1 MSRYNHIASDLQAT
15 CKGHSLPR
23 NLYVSDAAFRFDT
36 QVMLKSVWL
45 YACTVAHVK
54 NAGDW
59 FVFELAH
66 NSIIVVRGR
75 DQQVRAF
82 WNTCRHRGARIC
94 EDQRGRAARLT
105 CPYHQWSY
113 GLDGALLAAR
123 SMAGDFSKADNGLV
137 PVALENIGGLIFL
150 CLSDNPP
157 PISRVKADIVD
168 QIAAYDLEKC
178 KVAVQDNLVENANW
192 KLVMENNRE
201 CYHCDAGH
209 PELTGVL
216 GTYGFGKGLAKDGMA
231 QDGAGD
237 VVDVVDDQ
245 TFDAMVAAKRAQWQQ
260 LGIHRDLIE
269 FPDGWWHRVAR
280 LPLANGAV
288 TQSIDGKLACAKL
301 IGPFTEPES
310 SSLSVWTQPNSWHHF
325 CCDHVVTFS
334 LTPLSADRSLLR
346 TSWLVHEDAVE
357 GVDYDPDHLAA
368 LWRTTND
375 QDGRFSMLNHQGI
388 MTDGYRPGRYAVEE
402 KLVDDFKQFYVDR
415 ARFALEGMAG

>member
-1 MSRYNHIASDLQAT
+1 MGRYTGIASDLQRT
-15 CKGHSLPR
+15 RKGHSLPR
-23 NLYVSDAAFRFDT
+23 GLYVSDEAFRFDT

-54 NAGDW
+54 NPGDW

-75 DQQVRAF
+75 DNEVRAF

-94 EDQRGRAARLT
+94 TEQRGRAPRLM
-105 CPYHQWSY
+105 CPYHQWTY

-123 SMAGDFSKADNGLV
+123 SMADDFSKADNGLA

-150 CLSDNPP
+150 CLSDDPP
-157 PISRVKADIVD
+157 PIDRAKADIAD

-178 KVAVQDNLVENANW
+178 KVAVQDSLVENANW

-209 PELTGVL
+209 PELISVL
-216 GTYGFGKGLAKDGMA
+216 GTYGFGKGLPE
-231 QDGAGD
+231 DGAA
-237 VVDVVDDQ
+237 DVVDDDA
-245 TFDAMVAAKRAQWQQ
+245 FDAMVEAKRAEWRQ
-260 LGIHRDLIE
+260 LGIYRDLIE

-280 LPLANGAV
+280 LPLANGAA
-288 TQSIDGKLACAKL
+288 TQSIDGKLACKKL
-301 IGPFTEPES
+301 IGPFAEPET

-334 LTPLSADRSLLR
+334 LTPLSADSTLLR

-375 QDGRFSMLNHQGI
+375 QDGRFSSLNHQGI
-388 MTDGYRPGRYAVEE
+388 ATDGYRPGRYAVEE
-402 KLVDDFKQFYVDR
+402 KLVEDFKQFYVDR
-415 ARFALEGMAG
+415 SRAALEGLAG

>member
-1 MSRYNHIASDLQAT
+1 MSRYERIAHLLQQDRA
-15 CKGHSLPR
+15 GHTLPR
-23 NLYVSDAAFRFDT
+23 ELYVSDAAFEFDA

-54 NAGDW
+54 HPGDY
-59 FVFELAH
+59 FVFQLAS

-82 WNTCRHRGARIC
+82 WNSCRHRGARIC
-94 EDQRGRAARLT
+94 EQQRGRASRLT
-105 CPYHQWSY
+105 CPYHQWTY

-123 SMAGDFSKADNGLV
+123 SMAEDFDKQDHGLT
-137 PVALENIGGLIFL
+137 PVALENIGGLIFI
-150 CLSDNPP
+150 CMADEPP
-157 PISRVKADIVD
+157 PIDRVKADIAD
-168 QIAAYDLEKC
+168 QIGIYDLEKC
-178 KVAVQDNLVENANW
+178 KVAVQDDLIEDANW

-209 PELTGVL
+209 PELISVL
-216 GTYGFGKGLAKDGMA
+216 GTYGFGKGLPEDGE
-231 QDGAGD
+231 GD
-237 VVDVVDDQ
+237 VVDDSA
-245 TFDAMVAAKRAQWQQ
+245 FDAMVEAKRAQW
-260 LGIHRDLIE
+260 RDMKIFRELIE

-288 TQSIDGKLACAKL
+288 TQSIDGKLACNKL

-334 LTPLSADRSLLR
+334 LTPISASQTLLR

-357 GVDYDPDHLAA
+357 GVDYDPDRIAA

-375 QDGRFSMLNHQGI
+375 QDGRFSQLNHLGI
-388 MTDGYRPGRYAVEE
+388 ANDGYRQGPYAVEE
-402 KLVDDFKQFYVDR
+402 KLVEAFKDFYVAR
-415 ARFALEGMAG
+415 AKAALEHAGQ